1 MKREEAKSR
10 VILNVG
16 LEKKKKKSVGL
27 MVLFVVKLSRS
38 GCPIEVRDLVL
49 DQYRRKHCQHLL
61 CTVLGTTT

>member
-1 MKREEAKSR
+1 MKQEEAKSH

-16 LEKKKKKSVGL
+16 LEKKKKSVGL